1 MKKIKFQER
10 PDFWIPFLLYAG
22 LLLFKLVFIIDN
34 RGMYGL
40 PEAFWRREA
49 ITAPSIP
56 WRIPWP

>member
-34 RGMYGL
+34 RSMPVISDEFRYVRFARNLLEKG
-40 PEAFWRREA
+40 
-49 ITAPSIP
+49 S
-56 WRIPWP
+56 